1 MRIRSLTTITINNN
15 QGITCHVAG
24 LIHRISKCL
33 GKDVKVM
40 EDKITIQQAI
50 QKVIGSGHLTR
61 AEASEVMSDIMD
73 GLTTQAQIGGFL
85 TVLRMKGETIEEI
98 TGFAEAMR
106 AKANQVLTE
115 QNDLLDTCGTGGDG
129 ADTFNISTTAAIV
142 AAAGGV
148 RVAKHGN
155 RAMSSRSG
163 SADVL
168 EALGVNISLDHHQ
181 AARCLEQVGICFM
194 FAQMYHQSMKHAAG
208 PRRELGVR
216 TVFNLLGPLTNP
228 AGADRQVLGIFD
240 RGKTETMAHVM
251 QALNVKRALVVASY
265 DGLDEISIS
274 DATQVTELKHNEIT
288 TYDITPDLLGL
299 KEYSLKE
306 VIGGDAAV
314 NAEIIQSI
322 FQGMTGASRDIVLA
336 NAGACFYVTGK
347 CNTLQE
353 GVKYAAHVIDSG
365 QATSKLQQL
374 VQITG
379 ELSHVSK

>member
-1 MRIRSLTTITINNN
+1 MDSTIT
-15 QGITCHVAG
+15 V
-24 LIHRISKCL
+24 
-33 GKDVKVM
+33 
-40 EDKITIQQAI
+40 QQAI
-50 QKVIGSGHLTR
+50 QKVLDSGHLTR
-61 AEASEVMSDIMD
+61 SEASAVMSDIMD
-73 GLTTQAQIGGFL
+73 GRATQAQIGGLL

-106 AKANQVLTE
+106 SKANHVLTE
-115 QNDLLDTCGTGGDG
+115 QSQLLDTCGTGGDG

-155 RAMSSRSG
+155 RAMSSKSG

-168 EALGVNISLDHHQ
+168 EALGVNIALDPLQ
-181 AARCLEQVGICFM
+181 AAQCLEQVGICFM
-194 FAQMYHQSMKHAAG
+194 FAQLYHQSMKHAAA
-208 PRRELGVR
+208 PRKELGVR

-274 DATQVTELKHNEIT
+274 DTTQLTELRNGDIT
-288 TYDITPDLLGL
+288 TYEITPDLLGL
-299 KEYSLKE
+299 RSYSLNE
-306 VIGGDAAV
+306 VIGGDAV
-314 NAEIIQSI
+314 TNAEIVRDI
-322 FQGMTGASRDIVLA
+322 FQGSPGACRDIVLA
-336 NAGACFYVTGK
+336 NAAACFYVTGK
-347 CNTLQE
+347 CATLQE

-365 QATSKLQQL
+365 QAASKLQQL
-374 VQITG
+374 VQCTG
-379 ELSHVSK
+379 ELSHVSR